1 MIKDKGKG
9 MKLLSLNCPNCH
21 ATIDADEGQ
30 TVLFCKYCGNKILLD
45 DEAQKIEYTYIDK
58 GRIVESE
65 NEKQIRLLE
74 LQMKIEQERHE
85 RKITGVVLGV
95 SIIILLAVALLYW
108 TKIISGTASLI
119 VVGGII
125 YVLMFLFLYRMRN
138 EKSSSDRFFEGLF
151 DAIKNRK

>member
-1 MIKDKGKG
+1 

-30 TVLFCKYCGNKILLD
+30 KVLFCKYCGNKILLD

-85 RKITGVVLGV
+85 RKITGIVLGV
-95 SIIILLAVALLYW
+95 SIFILLAAVLLYW
-108 TKIISGTASLI
+108 AKIIPGLAFLI
-119 VVGGII
+119 VACVII
-125 YVLMFLFLYRMRN
+125 YVLLFLYGYRMRN

>member
-1 MIKDKGKG
+1 

-108 TKIISGTASLI
+108 AKIISGTASLI

-125 YVLMFLFLYRMRN
+125 CVLMFLFLYRVRN
-138 EKSSSDRFFEGLF
+138 EKSSADRFFKGLF